1 MIRLP
6 LKTTAPDFS
15 MRPHAPAENRPLR
28 ILVADDEALVRRGL
42 RRMLELDQATV
53 VDVSDGA
60 AAIEVIQKADVPFDI
75 ALVDVMMPKKTGYDI
90 LAEMRT
96 RNLPT
101 KIILMSGFNDI
112 DELAN
117 AKATGYHADAMLQKP
132 FAWDELKQTVHRVM
146 QWDTSLFPDKR

>member
-1 MIRLP
+1 
-6 LKTTAPDFS
+6 
-15 MRPHAPAENRPLR
+15 
-28 ILVADDEALVRRGL
+28 
-42 RRMLELDQATV
+42 MLELDQATV